1 MIVAKKNE
9 ITTLT
14 DGDGVLDSYQDS
26 DAMFNSGGIAVACWA
41 DAIIQIKEIS
51 IKEVPDDRVSKKSSR
66 RRTPKAK
73 NETTDAFQPETVS
86 IGDHIRIQEGSQETF
101 SGTLTVL
108 ERRGERF
115 VAQFDL
121 PNNTREIHGTIK
133 DGRISWLAKD
143 VKVIENHGHQGHDHF
158 GTIEGEE
165 ISLSYSGIAVTDGK
179 PVSGEVKLRLQR

>member
-1 MIVAKKNE
+1 MRF
-9 ITTLT
+9 
-14 DGDGVLDSYQDS
+14 S
-26 DAMFNSGGIAVACWA
+26 
-41 DAIIQIKEIS
+41 
-51 IKEVPDDRVSKKSSR
+51 
-66 RRTPKAK
+66 PKQ
-73 NETTDAFQPETVS
+73 FL

-115 VAQFDL
+115 VPRFDL

-158 GTIEGEE
+158 GNNRGRGNLPELLRYRGHGRKA
-165 ISLSYSGIAVTDGK
+165 GIRRGQAPPSEK
-179 PVSGEVKLRLQR
+179 EHLAPHARLQGDVK